1 MIYKNALDN
10 IEFLEEYKKITH
22 QSILLNTI
30 TDSTFSG
37 AILPSDNDYYLVA
50 SSQKDWTI
58 LSTLIKSFVGLSFSD
73 FIGMK
78 RAIDGNSKV
87 EQYLLSKEFSFI
99 SKITISQNRNEAQN
113 SFENLY
119 RLYKQSPNKQI
130 KLPEHIHNIIDRFK
144 EKLQYQD
151 INSAKNII
159 SQIKKEHRLDA
170 LNLKF
175 MEVELAH
182 ASKDWDIIVFD
193 EQITQLLNSRKPL
206 RIRLH
211 IIEAFFYTYLDG
223 NITEEVYLKKIR
235 PILLTLL
242 SDCPSNVPDSIKSI
256 YLLAYLQDD
265 IAYKHIKNIN
275 HSIEDNL
282 YLSIELKSKLK
293 EKIQKTKKPNSST
306 NKDNYLSTK
315 ASIINANNL
324 DTIESIEEVKEK
336 LGEVEERDILLKE
349 SIHTDILKGDIL
361 PKNWLEWINF
371 ISTKS
376 FREASEVAEHGL
388 EEWSV
393 DLQVCDPLD
402 VEELSDAIIS
412 IEKDFAKERFIS
424 NLSLFIEAF
433 SRSQLYPNPMLQ
445 QMYISILEFITL
457 FEIQDQKTLIYSQ
470 KIVETLL
477 LTSPNK
483 EQYKT
488 ILENIES
495 IVDRTNG
502 KNLVNWLLDYAELF
516 ISYNASD
523 EEARDSIIQTI
534 LQRVYKHKNWLE
546 PYQIDL
552 LLKLA
557 SSINIAELY
566 DSLVD
571 KKINEVK
578 DRWEKYEN
586 KTIGIYTLSENAGK
600 EAKRRLE
607 EYIKNVKVI
616 LNHDKASTTALKSM
630 VEASDYVVL
639 VTQSA
644 KHAASGAIQK
654 ILRQRGDDPLFPI
667 GKGSSSIIAILW
679 EQQ

>member
-1 MIYKNALDN
+1 MIYKNKLDN
-10 IEFLEEYKKITH
+10 IGFLEEYSKFTDN
-22 QSILLNTI
+22 SILLNTI
-30 TDSTFSG
+30 TDDTFRG
-37 AILPSDNDYYLVA
+37 AILPSDDNYYLVS

-58 LSTLIKSFVGLSFSD
+58 LSTLVKSFVGLSFSD

-78 RAIDGNSKV
+78 RAIEGNSKV

-99 SKITISQNRNEAQN
+99 SKVSISQNRSGAQN

-119 RLYKQSPNKQI
+119 RLYKQSPNKQME
-130 KLPEHIHNIIDRFK
+130 LPEHIRYIMERFK

-159 SQIKKEHRLDA
+159 SQIKKEHRIDA

-182 ASKDWDIIVFD
+182 ASKDWDMIVFD
-193 EQITQLLNSRKPL
+193 EQIIQLVNSRKPL

-223 NITEEVYLKKIR
+223 NVTEEVYLKNIR
-235 PILLTLL
+235 PMLLTLL
-242 SDCPSNVPDSIKSI
+242 SNCPANIPDSIKSV
-256 YLLAYLQDD
+256 YLLAYLKDD

-275 HSIEDNL
+275 HSIEKNV

-293 EKIQKTKKPNSST
+293 EKIQETKEANSSA
-306 NKDNYLSTK
+306 NKDSYLSTK
-315 ASIINANNL
+315 ASIINANNI

-336 LGEVEERDILLKE
+336 LKEVEEKEILLKE
-349 SIHTDILKGDIL
+349 SIHTDILKVDIL
-361 PKNWLEWINF
+361 PKSWLEWLTL
-371 ISTKS
+371 ISSKF
-376 FREASEVAEHGL
+376 FREASALAEHGL
-388 EEWSV
+388 EEWNI
-393 DLQVCDPLD
+393 DLQVRDPLD
-402 VEELSDAIIS
+402 VADLSDAIIG
-412 IEKDFAKERFIS
+412 IEEKFAIDRFIS
-424 NLSLFIEAF
+424 TLPIFIEAF
-433 SRSQLYPNPMLQ
+433 SRSQHYPNSMLQ
-445 QMYISILEFITL
+445 QLYISVLEFITL
-457 FEIQDQKTLIYSQ
+457 FEIQDQKTLSSSQ
-470 KIVETLL
+470 NIVETLL
-477 LTSPNK
+477 LTSPDE
-483 EQYKT
+483 EQYRE
-488 ILENIES
+488 ILKNIES
-495 IVDRTNG
+495 IIEKTNG

-523 EEARDSIIQTI
+523 EKARDSIIQTI
-534 LQRVYKHKNWLE
+534 LQGVYCHKDWLE
-546 PYQIDL
+546 SYQIDL

-566 DSLVD
+566 DSLQE
-571 KKINEVK
+571 KKIDLVEDK
-578 DRWEKYEN
+578 WKKYEN
-586 KTIGIYTLSENAGK
+586 KTIGIYNLSENAGK

-630 VEASDYVVL
+630 VEASHYVVL

-667 GKGSSSIIAILW
+667 GKGSSSIIASLL
-679 EQQ
+679 

>member
-10 IEFLEEYKKITH
+10 IEFLDEYKKFTH

-30 TDSTFSG
+30 TDSAFSG

-58 LSTLIKSFVGLSFSD
+58 LSTLVKSFLGLSFSD
-73 FIGMK
+73 FIGIK
-78 RAIDGNSKV
+78 KEIDGNSKV
-87 EQYLLSKEFSFI
+87 EQYLLTKELFFI
-99 SKITISQNRNEAQN
+99 SKVSISQNKSEVYNA
-113 SFENLY
+113 FENLY

-130 KLPEHIHNIIDRFK
+130 TLPEHIRNIMERFK
-144 EKLQYQD
+144 EKLRYQD
-151 INSAKNII
+151 INSAKSII
-159 SQIKKEHRLDA
+159 SQIKKEHRIDA

-182 ASKDWDIIVFD
+182 TSKDWDLIVFD
-193 EQITQLLNSRKPL
+193 KQIIQLVNSRKPL

-223 NITEEVYLKKIR
+223 NITEKVYLKKIR
-235 PILLTLL
+235 PMLLTLL
-242 SDCPSNVPDSIKSI
+242 SNCPSNVPDSIKSV

-265 IAYKHIKNIN
+265 ISYKHIKNIDYF
-275 HSIEDNL
+275 IENNI
-282 YLSIELKSKLK
+282 YLSTELKSKLRA
-293 EKIQKTKKPNSST
+293 KIQETKELKFT
-306 NKDNYLSTK
+306 THKDGYLSTK
-315 ASIINANNL
+315 ASIVNANNI
-324 DTIESIEEVKEK
+324 DTIESIEEVQEK
-336 LGEVEERDILLKE
+336 LKEVEEKDILLKD
-349 SIHTDILKGDIL
+349 SIHADILKVDIV

-371 ISTKS
+371 ISIKS
-376 FREASEVAEHGL
+376 FREASSFAEHGL
-388 EEWSV
+388 EEWSI
-393 DLQVCDPLD
+393 DFQIRDPLD

-412 IEKDFAKERFIS
+412 IKEDFAIERFIS
-424 NLSLFIEAF
+424 TLPLFIEAF
-433 SRSQLYPNPMLQ
+433 SRSQHYPNPMLQ
-445 QMYISILEFITL
+445 QMYISVLEFITI
-457 FEIQDQKTLIYSQ
+457 FEIQDQKTLVSSQ
-470 KIVETLL
+470 NIVETLL
-477 LTSPNK
+477 LTSPNE
-483 EQYKT
+483 EQYRAIIET
-488 ILENIES
+488 LES
-495 IVDRTNG
+495 IIERTNG

-523 EEARDSIIQTI
+523 EEFRDSIIQTI
-534 LQRVYKHKNWLE
+534 LQRVYGHKDWLE
-546 PYQIDL
+546 SYQVDL

-566 DSLVD
+566 DSLQE
-571 KKINEVK
+571 KKIDEVE
-578 DRWEKYEN
+578 DRWEKYKN

-667 GKGSSSIIAILW
+667 GKGSSSIIASLL
-679 EQQ
+679 

>member
-1 MIYKNALDN
+1 MIYKNKSDN
-10 IEFLEEYKKITH
+10 IDFLEEYSKFTDT
-22 QSILLNTI
+22 SILLNTI
-30 TDSTFSG
+30 TDDTFSG
-37 AILPSDNDYYLVA
+37 AILPSDNNCYLIA
-50 SSQKDWTI
+50 SSHKDWTI
-58 LSTLIKSFVGLSFSD
+58 LSTLVKSFVGLSFSD

-78 RAIDGNSKV
+78 KVMEGNSKV

-99 SKITISQNRNEAQN
+99 SKVSISQNKSEAQN

-119 RLYKQSPNKQI
+119 RLYKQSTNKQME
-130 KLPEHIHNIIDRFK
+130 LPEHIRNIMDRFK
-144 EKLQYQD
+144 EKLRYQD

-159 SQIKKEHRLDA
+159 FQIKKEHRIDA

-182 ASKDWDIIVFD
+182 VSKDWDIIVFD
-193 EQITQLLNSRKPL
+193 EQIIQLINSRKPL

-235 PILLTLL
+235 PMLLTLL
-242 SDCPSNVPDSIKSI
+242 SNCPSNVPDSIKSV

-265 IAYKHIKNIN
+265 IEYKHIKNIN
-275 HSIEDNL
+275 HSIENNTH
-282 YLSIELKSKLK
+282 LSIELKTKLK
-293 EKIQKTKKPNSST
+293 AKIQETKEPKFST
-306 NKDNYLSTK
+306 NKDSYLSTK
-315 ASIINANNL
+315 ASIINANNI
-324 DTIESIEEVKEK
+324 DTIESIEEVQEK
-336 LGEVEERDILLKE
+336 LKEVEEKEVLSKE
-349 SIHTDILKGDIL
+349 SIHTDMLKVDTL
-361 PKNWLEWINF
+361 PKNWLEWLTL

-376 FREASEVAEHGL
+376 FREASEFAEHGL
-388 EEWSV
+388 EEWNI
-393 DLQVCDPLD
+393 DLQVRDPLD
-402 VEELSDAIIS
+402 VEELSDAIMG
-412 IEKDFAKERFIS
+412 IEENFAIERFIYT
-424 NLSLFIEAF
+424 LPLFIEAF
-433 SRSQLYPNPMLQ
+433 NRSQYYPNPMLQ
-445 QMYISILEFITL
+445 QMYISVLEFITL
-457 FEIQDQKTLIYSQ
+457 FEIQDQKTLSSSQ
-470 KIVETLL
+470 NIVETLL
-477 LTSPNK
+477 LTSPND
-483 EQYKT
+483 EQYRT
-488 ILENIES
+488 ILETIES
-495 IVDRTNG
+495 IIEKTNG

-534 LQRVYKHKNWLE
+534 LQRVYGHKDWLE
-546 PYQIDL
+546 SYQIDL
-552 LLKLA
+552 VLKLA
-557 SSINIAELY
+557 TSINIAELY
-566 DSLVD
+566 DSLQEN
-571 KKINEVK
+571 KIDEVE

-630 VEASDYVVL
+630 VEASHYVVL

-667 GKGSSSIIAILW
+667 GKGSSSIIASLL
-679 EQQ
+679 